1 MALSDITREAVL
13 AAIAE
18 FDRLGRDAFLD
29 KYGFSRARRYM
40 LQYDGRL
47 YDSKA
52 IAGAAHGHLPDR
64 APLTVNDLSGGIR
77 HAVTALERLG
87 FEVIGEPTAPRTG
100 DEIVRAIGRLRRAP
114 VNGKPMLK
122 QAVVL
127 LWAIG
132 RARAGEDRLAGWAE
146 TVAALTPLLE
156 EFRRDGERRQGR
168 PDYPIAAL
176 CHAGLWELPGHTD
189 VPRAHGD
196 AALKAWFA
204 EHSPEGGPSASL
216 YALARESGVAR
227 IRFIEAIAARFFDD
241 FDESD
246 LLAAVGLYDEDVA
259 TDEPPRREASDR
271 ETAPRHATA
280 DPKADYTRL
289 CESVA
294 RSEAR
299 TRGRRRSSNTE
310 DPIRLATARRAVLIR
325 SEGRCENPE
334 CGRPAPDVNDRGE
347 PVLEVDHV
355 DQLTDGGRD
364 HPIQMI
370 ALCPDCHA
378 VKTRGRAR
386 HRLIP
391 LLARTARDLHD
402 RWDTAEA

>member
-13 AAIAE
+13 AAVAE
-18 FDRLGRDAFLD
+18 CDRMGRDAFLD
-29 KYGFSRARRYM
+29 KYGFRRALRYV
-40 LQYDGRL
+40 LRYDGRL

-52 IAGAAHGHLPDR
+52 IAGAAHGHLPGH
-64 APLTVNDLSGGIR
+64 APLTVGDLSGGIG

-87 FEVIGEPTAPRTG
+87 FEVISEPAAPRTD
-100 DEIVRAIGRLRRAP
+100 DEIVRTIGRLRRAP
-114 VNGKPMLK
+114 DSGKPMLK

-132 RARAGEDRLAGWAE
+132 RARTGEDRLMRWTE
-146 TVAALTPLLE
+146 TVAALAPLLE

-176 CHAGLWELPGHTD
+176 CHAGLWDLPGHTN

-241 FDESD
+241 FDESG

-259 TDEPPRREASDR
+259 TDEPSPRAASDR
-271 ETAPRHATA
+271 KTAPRHVTT
-280 DPKADYTRL
+280 DPKGDYARL

-299 TRGRRRSSNTE
+299 TRGRRHSSNTE
-310 DPIRLATARRAVLIR
+310 DPIRLAAARCAVLIR
-325 SEGRCENPE
+325 SEGRCESPE
-334 CGRPAPDVNDRGE
+334 CGSPAPDVNDRGE

-355 DQLTDGGRD
+355 DQISDGGRD

-378 VKTRGRAR
+378 VKTRGRSR

-391 LLARTARDLHD
+391 LLAQTARDLHD
-402 RWDTAEA
+402 RWSAAEA